1 MSQDSGE
8 SKVGQ
13 GIVIG
18 DLDEHVDE
26 IVGTDAT
33 EFLPMLLEED
43 VLVQARLR
51 LFELP
56 SGEPS
61 SATGGVGPFL
71 AGFHVAGTT
80 FLGLLSN
87 LFDGRSLG
95 THEHELLETENE
107 GRRPVNEQ
115 PGRRR
120 VRVG

>member
-1 MSQDSGE
+1 MPQDSGE

-13 GIVIG
+13 GIVMG

-43 VLVQARLR
+43 VLVQTRLR

-61 SATGGVGPFL
+61 SATGGIGPFL
-71 AGFHVAGTT
+71 AGLHVAGTT
-80 FLGLLSN
+80 FLGLLSD
-87 LFDGRSLG
+87 LFDGCSLG

-107 GRRPVNEQ
+107 GWRPINEQ